1 MAKIFLIFIIIGILN
16 DIYTCCECRKYVS
29 KKSEINKN
37 KIPETQYLIV
47 NLSCECRKYV
57 SKESEINKNK
67 ISETQ
72 YLMDNLKDI
81 EKVNKYI
88 YIKNLYSD
96 EVEDISGI
104 RDITTEQILNN
115 LGVKE
120 AQNEIDKC
128 WSINEKVGKIFEII
142 SKDFNNNRFTFEN
155 SNLLVPRCL
164 VIHEGNNCVLEA
176 SFSYLES
183 NPYYCKFFWLLNNL
197 FENGSLNT
205 NELFITYEI
214 CKFFK
219 NAINNPNFKN
229 KISCINISKVFYN
242 NLDKIENKLKED
254 VKKDFNEYINKHI
267 FGSFQANKLLYYIYE
282 LFLEELNNYHELN
295 KDDKIFEWCLSCY
308 NPSILNID
316 EINNKN
322 YEDYI
327 CLTKDGNKIFCYIF
341 LAEKYHFYTIRNIN
355 NIWVSYDSLQYK
367 QPTPISKKELAKIR
381 LNCKYELENF
391 NGAHSL
397 YKVSLMAIIDK
408 NFK

>member
-1 MAKIFLIFIIIGILN
+1 MVKIFLIFIIIGMLN
-16 DIYTCCECRKYVS
+16 DIYTCCECCKYV
-29 KKSEINKN
+29 
-37 KIPETQYLIV
+37 Y
-47 NLSCECRKYV
+47 
-57 SKESEINKNK
+57 KESEINKNK

-72 YLMDNLKDI
+72 YLIDNLKDI

-115 LGVKE
+115 LGVNE
-120 AQNEIDKC
+120 AQNEINKC
-128 WSINEKVGKIFEII
+128 KSINKKVGKIYKII
-142 SKDFNNNRFTFEN
+142 SNDFVKGRFTFEN

-164 VIHEGNNCVLEA
+164 VIHEKNNCVLEA

-197 FENGSLNT
+197 FENGSLNK

-219 NAINNPNFKN
+219 DAINNPNFKN

-254 VKKDFNEYINKHI
+254 TKKDFNEYINEHY
-267 FGSFQANKLLYYIYE
+267 FGSFQSFKLLYYIYK
-282 LFLEELNNYHELN
+282 LFLEELSDYHKLN
-295 KDDKIFEWCLSCY
+295 EDDKIFKWCLSCY
-308 NPSILNID
+308 KPGILNIN

-322 YEDYI
+322 YDDYI
-327 CLTKDGNKIFCYIF
+327 CLTEDGNKIFCYIF
-341 LAEKYHFYTIRNIN
+341 SAEKYHFYTIRNIN
-355 NIWVSYDSLQYK
+355 NIWISYDSYKYK

-381 LNCKYELENF
+381 LNCSYELKNF
-391 NGAHSL
+391 NGDYSL
-397 YKVSLMAIIDK
+397 YNISLMDIIDK
-408 NFK
+408 NFI

>member
-1 MAKIFLIFIIIGILN
+1 MVKIFLIFIIIGMLN
-16 DIYTCCECRKYVS
+16 DIYTC
-29 KKSEINKN
+29 
-37 KIPETQYLIV
+37 
-47 NLSCECRKYV
+47 CECRKYV

-72 YLMDNLKDI
+72 YLIDNLKDI

-88 YIKNLYSD
+88 YIKNLYSE

-120 AQNEIDKC
+120 AQNEIDNC
-128 WSINEKVGKIFEII
+128 GSINEKVGKIFEII

-229 KISCINISKVFYN
+229 KISCINISKVFYG
-242 NLDKIENKLKED
+242 NLDKIANKLKED

-267 FGSFQANKLLYYIYE
+267 FGSFQANKLLYYIHE
-282 LFLEELNNYHELN
+282 LLLKELNNYHELN
-295 KDDKIFEWCLSCY
+295 KDDKIFDWFLLNY
-308 NPSILNID
+308 KPGILNIN

-397 YKVSLMAIIDK
+397 YKISLMAIIDK

>member
-1 MAKIFLIFIIIGILN
+1 MVKIFLIFIIIGMLN
-16 DIYTCCECRKYVS
+16 DIYTCCEC
-29 KKSEINKN
+29 
-37 KIPETQYLIV
+37 
-47 NLSCECRKYV
+47 CKYV
-57 SKESEINKNK
+57 SKESEINKDK

-72 YLMDNLKDI
+72 YLIDNLKDI

-115 LGVKE
+115 LGVNE
-120 AQNEIDKC
+120 AQNEINKC
-128 WSINEKVGKIFEII
+128 KSINKKVGKIFKII
-142 SKDFNNNRFTFEN
+142 SNDFVKGRFTFEN

-164 VIHEGNNCVLEA
+164 VIHEKNNCVLEA
-176 SFSYLES
+176 SFSYFES

-219 NAINNPNFKN
+219 DAINNPNFKN

-254 VKKDFNEYINKHI
+254 TKKDFNEYINEHY
-267 FGSFQANKLLYYIYE
+267 FGSFQSFKLLYYIYK
-282 LFLEELNNYHELN
+282 LFLEELSDYHKLN
-295 KDDKIFEWCLSCY
+295 EDDKIFKWCLSCY
-308 NPSILNID
+308 KPGILNIN

-322 YEDYI
+322 YDDYI
-327 CLTKDGNKIFCYIF
+327 CLTEDGNKIFCYIF
-341 LAEKYHFYTIRNIN
+341 SAEKYHFYTIRNIN
-355 NIWVSYDSLQYK
+355 NIWISYDSYKYK

-381 LNCKYELENF
+381 LNCSYELKNF
-391 NGAHSL
+391 NGDYSL
-397 YKVSLMAIIDK
+397 YNISIMDIIDK
-408 NFK
+408 NFI